1 MKKTLFTALR
11 AMCVGA
17 MTLAAVSCYDDTF
30 LRNEL
35 EGLGEDVKD
44 LAARV
49 DSLEKNLNDNIK
61 AVNTLEASMATLE
74 TSLKAAIEENG
85 AAVQAALQAE
95 LADLETALN
104 AAVAKG
110 DQELADALAAEKAAV
125 ETAMA
130 TLQTTLTTA
139 MTESVENLDAAIK
152 ALEVAMGTKVTE
164 LLATMDKA
172 DGVLDGKIAEL
183 NKALEAVKT
192 AYAAADSKLS
202 EEVMAKIAEAIA
214 KIAVVGVD
222 AKGENVVLTLAD
234 GTKIEVSKPVDH
246 EGLVTIIEDENG
258 NKYWAVIVDGEPEQ
272 LPVAVGT
279 DVNLQFQISEDNC
292 LEWSTDG
299 ELWISTGAYV
309 NDADNSLF
317 DFYQGS
323 EFDYDLWEEVVD
335 DYYTLV
341 FGGEEYYL
349 PVYKVDNSVV
359 TIKSGKTYFVYGES
373 KSVEVAVNDVT
384 SMYVMTKPEG
394 WRANLSGKTL
404 TVTAPDSAKVATG
417 YAEADGEVLLHC
429 TTTQGTCKV
438 ARLAVATTPGFSL
451 TVDEK
456 GNVTIINPNVTTA
469 SNHWG
474 EVFTDFQDAY
484 IGLAPVADFEADPA
498 AYLENAPYDY
508 NNVTFMLAVWKSN
521 TMNWETGEF
530 TIGGSYVPGEYEVD
544 IIKTTVDEIYSYY
557 NYGDEVEAGSRFVV
571 WACPVDETG
580 SPLVSELV
588 YGYYSSP
595 VVGTITET
603 EASFNDVELS
613 VEVVGASSFYV
624 GLLVEEYMYGMPV
637 DNYMQ
642 NQEGPFGYFQSA
654 IQWGMPEY
662 AFSQMGTLYENTGEP
677 VTITASELNYGEPLL
692 PNTKFYAWIFPVVE
706 GLALENYTYA
716 DNMKPYIYEFST
728 DGLSAG
734 GSATVE
740 FSNPELGLKSL
751 AVDMTATE
759 GATMIYYNW
768 FDVDS
773 YNSYSDEELAEAL
786 LEDGYALAGDFG
798 TANSGYLEV
807 TPGDEFYL
815 VALAVDAE
823 GKYGELTADVYK
835 AREITFSETF
845 TASFG
850 EAVSSVYYSGYK
862 YDFPIEVVGGEAAKY
877 YYVFSTTE
885 YSDEDLANLP
895 LTYDYDYNFRSTTS
909 VSAGKLA
916 GQYAEAES
924 TYYLAVVVESKT
936 GEFAPVIKMT
946 VEVPAVSAE

>member
-30 LRNEL
+30 LRNEI

-234 GTKIEVSKPVDH
+234 GTQIEVSKPVDH

-299 ELWISTGAYV
+299 ENWFSTGAYV

-359 TIKSGKTYFVYGES
+359 ALKSGKTYFVYGET
-373 KSVEVAVNDVT
+373 KTVDVVLNDVT
-384 SMYVMTKPEG
+384 STYVMSKPEG
-394 WRANLSGKTL
+394 WRAKLEGKTL
-404 TVTAPDSAKVATG
+404 TVTAPDSVKVATG

-429 TTTQGTCKV
+429 TTVEGACKI
-438 ARLAVATTPGFSL
+438 ARLAVATTPGFSIAVAEDG
-451 TVDEK
+451 TV
-456 GNVTIINPNVTTA
+456 VITNPNVM
-469 SNHWG
+469 SGVDRWG
-474 EVFTDFQDAY
+474 EEYCSFQDAY
-484 IGLAPVADFEADPA
+484 IGLAPVAEFEADPA
-498 AYLENAPYDY
+498 KYIENAPYDY
-508 NNVTFMLAVWKSN
+508 DNVTFMLEVWKGN
-521 TMNWETGEF
+521 TMNWETGEY
-530 TIGGSYVPGEYEVD
+530 TIGGAYVEGEYEVD
-544 IIKTTVDEIYSYY
+544 VINTSVADIYGYY
-557 NYGDEVEAGSRFVV
+557 NYGDEVPAGSRFVV
-571 WACPVDETG
+571 WACPVDENG
-580 SPLVSELV
+580 APDMDAIV
-588 YGYYSSP
+588 YGYYSAP
-595 VVGTITET
+595 VIGTIE
-603 EASFNDVELS
+603 ESEVSFNDVEFS
-613 VEVVGASSFYV
+613 VVVDGASTFYV
-624 GLLVEEYMYGMPV
+624 GLLMEEYMYGMPV
-637 DNYMQ
+637 DSYMQ
-642 NQEGPFGYFQSA
+642 NQEGPFGSFQSA
-654 IQWGMPEY
+654 LQWGMPEY
-662 AFSQMGTLYENTGEP
+662 AFSNMGTLYENEGEAIT
-677 VTITASELNYGEPLL
+677 VTASELNYGSPLL
-692 PNTKFYAWIFPVVE
+692 PETKFYVWVFPVVD
-706 GLALENYTYA
+706 GLALEDYTYE
-716 DNMKPYIYEFST
+716 DNFKPYIYSFATSGIAE
-728 DGLSAG
+728 G
-734 GSATVE
+734 GSAV
-740 FSNPELGLKSL
+740 
-751 AVDMTATE
+751 AT
-759 GATMIYYNW
+759 
-768 FDVDS
+768 
-773 YNSYSDEELAEAL
+773 
-786 LEDGYALAGDFG
+786 
-798 TANSGYLEV
+798 
-807 TPGDEFYL
+807 
-815 VALAVDAE
+815 
-823 GKYGELTADVYK
+823 
-835 AREITFSETF
+835 
-845 TASFG
+845 FG
-850 EAVSSVYYSGYK
+850 EAELGYTSIAVPVTAEDAALVYYNFYDADEYNEVEDIVADLLEYGYVTAET
-862 YDFPIEVVGGEAAKY
+862 DFVARANDLSQNTTRVLAAVVVDEDGLYGEVVEETYTTPTLEYSKTFVATVGEATLSEYTMYGQTNYKVTIPVTVTGGEAAKY
-877 YYVFSTTE
+877 YYYWGTSARTAE
-885 YSDEDLANLP
+885 QLATLP
-895 LTYDYDYNFRSTTS
+895 LQDFYNYYEATTLPELIFS
-909 VSAGKLA
+909 G
-916 GQYAEAES
+916 YYES
-924 TYYLAVVVESKT
+924 YQFAVVVESTT
-936 GEFAPVIKMT
+936 GELSEPVAVT
-946 VEVPAVSAE
+946 VNKPAAEETPAE